1 MDSQWNSLIQSY
13 HSNFVQYKIT
23 GNPSYE
29 KAYTAAQD
37 GLTSMLNQLLRDTES
52 QKDSITNFYKSGAE
66 QNIIEKQQL
75 KRKLEGGIIMQKDEI
90 EAAKIR
96 SQPESIPLP
105 TPPISTTQYVILG
118 VTGAIALALFVL

>member
-37 GLTSMLNQLLRDTES
+37 GLTSVLNQLLGEVQD
-52 QKDSITNFYKSGAE
+52 QKDSITNFYKTGAE
-66 QNIIEKQQL
+66 QNVIEKQQL
-75 KRKLEGGIIMQKDEI
+75 KRKLEGSLLMQKDEI

-96 SQPESIPLP
+96 SQPDSIPLP

-118 VTGAIALALFVL
+118 VTGAIALILFVL

>member
-37 GLTSMLNQLLRDTES
+37 GLTSMLNQLMGEVQD
-52 QKDSITNFYKSGAE
+52 QKDSISTFYKSGAE
-66 QNIIEKQQL
+66 QNVIEKQQL
-75 KRKLEGGIIMQKDEI
+75 KRKLEGGILMQKDEI

-96 SQPESIPLP
+96 SQPQSIALP
-105 TPPISTTQYVILG
+105 TPPVSTTQYVILG
-118 VTGAIALALFVL
+118 VSGAIALALFVL